1 MCSSSSIHGT
11 GKKLNC
17 DFYNALSRYDERMC
31 ARLLEVNSESLQL
44 YHVNKKNCMFSF
56 FYGKF
61 SLCNFVSFKFRFLF
75 LFLF

>member
-31 ARLLEVNSESLQL
+31 AHLLEVNSESLQL
-44 YHVNKKNCMFSF
+44 YHVNKKKL
-56 FYGKF
+56 Y
-61 SLCNFVSFKFRFLF
+61 VFLF
-75 LFLF
+75 LWKI